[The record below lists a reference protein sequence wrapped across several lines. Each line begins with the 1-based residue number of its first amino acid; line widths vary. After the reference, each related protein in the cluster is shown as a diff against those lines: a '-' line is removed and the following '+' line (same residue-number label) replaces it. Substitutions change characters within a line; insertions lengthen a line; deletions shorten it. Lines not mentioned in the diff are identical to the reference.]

1 MYLQPREAEK
11 LMDRLVGIAEV
22 AELFGVSRQA
32 ASNWRERHA
41 DFPSPT
47 ASLKS
52 GPVWE
57 LPYILEWAEARGI
70 PVKASGAEAL
80 DTGPES
86 GQSCVAVSFV
96 NMKGGVGKSTL
107 TANIGWYCAFYA
119 DLRVLMVDL
128 DPQFNLSQY
137 VLGNDRYEKHL
148 AERKPT
154 IVDIFEQHT
163 PGSAKVVGTEAIAL
177 ARKWSDGSLIHVLP
191 SRLELAWTLKN
202 PHQKEHLLRDYIQ
215 DIKNQYDLVL
225 IDCPPTESMLTTA
238 AYMSSD
244 YLVVPVRPE
253 YLSTIGLPLLV
264 RSLKDYQKAFKNEP
278 HPKLAGIVFNDS
290 DGAKSEHARSRR
302 TVQEVAN
309 RHNWHIFKSQI
320 SHSDSYASGARV
332 GKPIFLTDYARQ
344 WKKEELMAVAR
355 EFMRR
360 VGLSRE
366 TDNA

>member
-1 MYLQPREAEK
+1 
-11 LMDRLVGIAEV
+11 MDRLVGIAEI
-22 AELFGVSRQA
+22 AEVFGVSRQA

-41 DFPSPT
+41 DFPRPI

-57 LPYILEWAEARGI
+57 LPSVLEWSEARAI
-70 PVKASGAEAL
+70 PVKAPDAKAIR
-80 DTGPES
+80 TGPH
-86 GQSCVAVSFV
+86 GNQSCVVASFV

-137 VLGNDRYEKHL
+137 VLGNDRYESHL
-148 AERKPT
+148 AGQKPT
-154 IVDIFEQHT
+154 VLDVFEQHT
-163 PGSAKVVGTEAIAL
+163 PGNGKEVGAEAIAV
-177 ARKWSDGSLIHVLP
+177 ARRWTDGSLIHVLP

-215 DIKNQYDLVL
+215 DVKDRYDLVL

-238 AYMSSD
+238 AYMASD

-253 YLSTIGLPLLV
+253 YLSIIGLPLLI
-264 RSLKDYQKAFKNEP
+264 RSLGDHRKAFKNEP
-278 HPKLAGIVFNDS
+278 HPKLAGIIFNDS
-290 DGAKSEHARSRR
+290 ESSKNEHERSRR
-302 TVQEVAN
+302 TVENVAK
-309 RHNWHIFKSQI
+309 RQKWHIFQAQI

-344 WKKEELMAVAR
+344 WKKEELKAVAR
-355 EFMRR
+355 EFMHCI
-360 VGLSRE
+360 GLSQDSDHAQE
-366 TDNA
+366 TTP